1 MIIRIPKAF
10 DGDPVIIAVTEED
23 MKQYDRDEVSKAL
36 AYALMQSVACGA
48 RERLCYYL
56 SKVSDPQGFYK
67 YEKEYKESA
76 EKYQV

>member
-23 MKQYDRDEVSKAL
+23 TKKYDRDEVAKAL
-36 AYALMQSVACGA
+36 AYVLMQSVACGA

-56 SKVSDPQGFYK
+56 SKVSDPQGFDK